1 LGLRRGSVAGRIAE
15 DVKSEPQA
23 LKRLHIFSGLV
34 ARLKSGPSPNL
45 RESEFFREAE
55 SLSHPKSEIFPAY

>member
-1 LGLRRGSVAGRIAE
+1 
-15 DVKSEPQA
+15 VKSEPQA

-55 SLSHPKSEIFPAY
+55 SLSHPKSEIFPAF